1 MYIHVHCT
9 CIYMYMYMQL
19 LEGRDV
25 CPSAEPYEAR
35 VDVLVSTQPET
46 EAKWL
51 RNVTMEIDYV
61 RYMYM

>member
-1 MYIHVHCT
+1 
-9 CIYMYMYMQL
+9 MYMQL